1 MLVLMVIPSA
11 IPFLVAGQHYCWPVL
26 KSVLPTTCSTACCQS
41 CDANDT
47 KYSLVDRQD
56 RTSSAMA
63 VELAEVTA
71 EVTALRQELGLSTP
85 SDSLRPTPTPSAHEM
100 PTTSVEQTL
109 QEEGP

>member
-41 CDANDT
+41 YDANDT

-56 RTSSAMA
+56 RTSSA
-63 VELAEVTA
+63 
-71 EVTALRQELGLSTP
+71 
-85 SDSLRPTPTPSAHEM
+85 HEM

>member
-41 CDANDT
+41 CDANGT

-56 RTSSAMA
+56 RTSSA
-63 VELAEVTA
+63 
-71 EVTALRQELGLSTP
+71 
-85 SDSLRPTPTPSAHEM
+85 HEM
-100 PTTSVEQTL
+100 PTTSVEQTTL